1 VAHARCCPDHLAA
14 DALVPTLTPTPEAY
28 LSRYPPPMQRL
39 AHRVRGLVK
48 RALPKSTERV
58 MLGWNSI
65 NLYVPGKSRPAF
77 FGFIIPHRA
86 SVTFG
91 FTFGVLVEE
100 PPGGFLGAEEN
111 LVWARY
117 LSLRTSREVRPALFT
132 KLIRQAAE
140 AALLPAG
147 LRERLRWET
156 GHRPVPT
163 NPIGIPDV
171 VR

>member
-1 VAHARCCPDHLAA
+1 
-14 DALVPTLTPTPEAY
+14 
-28 LSRYPPPMQRL
+28 MQRL

-48 RALPKSTERV
+48 RALPTSTERV

-65 NLYVPGKSRPAF
+65 NLYVPGKQHPVF

-91 FTFGVLVEE
+91 FTFGVLVET
-100 PPGGFLGAEEN
+100 PPGGFLGAEEK

-117 LSLRTSREVRPALFT
+117 LSLRTPRDVRPALFA

-147 LRERLRWET
+147 LRQQMLAR
-156 GHRPVPT
+156 HRPAENDKV
-163 NPIGIPDV
+163 
-171 VR
+171 

>member
-1 VAHARCCPDHLAA
+1 MTTFA
-14 DALVPTLTPTPEAY
+14 PTPDQY
-28 LSRYPPPMQRL
+28 LAGFPPPMQRI

-48 RALPKSTERV
+48 RALPTSTERV

-65 NLYVPGKSRPAF
+65 NLYVPGKSRPVF

-100 PPGGFLGAEEN
+100 PPGGFLGEEEK

-117 LSLRTSREVRPALFT
+117 LSLHTMRDVRPALFT
-132 KLIRQAAE
+132 TMIRQAAE

-147 LRERLRWET
+147 LRERLRRET
-156 GHRPVPT
+156 GHRPVST
-163 NPIGIPDV
+163 NPIGIPDA